1 MPKTRLDRLSR
12 RDPPIDWLWAAILE
26 RKMVR
31 GIDLKHLA
39 SIAEV
44 SYDYMRRLI
53 VRPTAE
59 WPSGALGK
67 VCREFGIKLTP
78 VVMGSTPEGVLKEEE
93 R

>member
-1 MPKTRLDRLSR
+1 MPKTRLDAVAR

-31 GIDLKHLA
+31 RIDLKQMA
-39 SIAEV
+39 VIAGV

-53 VRPTAE
+53 ARPTAE

-67 VCREFGIKLTP
+67 VLREFGIKLTP
-78 VVMGSTPEGVLKEEE
+78 SVMGSTPNDTVREVDA
-93 R
+93 